1 MSKSPDSLN
10 IEADSYDYDFE
21 NDSLFVNREGVQ
33 LEASIDL
40 GNVILD
46 MGVDGTP
53 VGFEILHASKI
64 FKVSKSQIK
73 NFHHITAEYLITE
86 KTIEVKFT
94 ITVDVR
100 NYRTPKIA
108 ISQGINDMDLPPAQI
123 SMVC

>member
-1 MSKSPDSLN
+1 MSKSPNFLE

-21 NDSLFVNREGVQ
+21 NDSLFVIRKGVQ

-53 VGFEILHASKI
+53 VGFEILHASKV
-64 FKVSKSQIK
+64 FKISKSQIK
-73 NFHHITAEYLITE
+73 NFHHIKAEYVITE

-100 NYRTPKIA
+100 NSKVPKIA

-123 SMVC
+123 AMVC